1 MSVIL
6 DALRKSENQRKQE
19 QPFKTLL
26 PISPQATPTNSP
38 KALIIAYVLIAILSL
53 LLVTSLIFQYDLSRI
68 KQLSGLYANKTKIE
82 KSTEAPLENNEKK
95 TRPTDAATRTA
106 PFLITQ
112 TTQDTLQRSNTV
124 DTSSSSITDIKK
136 DTHEIHPQVK
146 PHVAQPSP
154 IPLITKAPAS
164 QKAGQEQTPLISEL
178 PHVLQ
183 QQIPR
188 LTYVSHWFDKTSTK
202 STILINNISLKE
214 GSRINNQLSVKSI
227 SATGTVLDFNGQL
240 FFLPMLQNWPD
251 EN

>member
-19 QPFKTLL
+19 QTFKTLL
-26 PISPQATPTNSP
+26 PISPQATPPNSP
-38 KALIIAYVLIAILSL
+38 KALIIAYVLIVILGL
-53 LLVTSLIFQYDLSRI
+53 LLVTSLIFQHKPSSI
-68 KQLSGLYANKTKIE
+68 KQLSGLYANKTNIE
-82 KSTEAPLENNEKK
+82 KSIAAPLENNEKK

-124 DTSSSSITDIKK
+124 DTSSPSITDIKK

-154 IPLITKAPAS
+154 IPLTKKALAS
-164 QKAGQEQTPLISEL
+164 QKAGQNQTPLISEL